1 MLTDEVES
9 VSNEDMKCP
18 ASSRASEGG
27 AAIRHLCIIIMM
39 ALLCKE
45 APLLSLDPLEII
57 IRACRT
63 WGIRLFAGC
72 GSLTRIGGSAYRQL
86 FDIR

>member
-9 VSNEDMKCP
+9 VSNEDMKCS

-45 APLLSLDPLEII
+45 APLLSLNPLVII

-72 GSLTRIGGSAYRQL
+72 GSLNRSWGSARREF